1 MSRWPPLTVIDS
13 HVDFLVLHFGVSVW
27 ESLRISR
34 DDSVRWLHSSNVSI
48 WLTKETCIT
57 DFDSTCPG
65 HFGILLHTFSH
76 GPLRP
81 FLFEDGVFEHFESV
95 KLVQSC
101 HESCR
106 KLRSCAPLRV
116 QFLGRDLASPVQPNL
131 ISPAL
136 IWLSH
141 LPPSSIGFLWFS
153 TGSVLISLLFISL
166 HIISLC
172 TKFISRWR
180 WLDSTRQDCP
190 GWKPLQ
196 HAALRQRP
204 LLPLGLDLTSL
215 DESRRVST
223 SLLVLDTTLN
233 TANSEVETVGS
244 LMIFDDLCKSDAS
257 LMQVW
262 WRYDNATPRLVESW
276 WSQRW
281 ISPPAST
288 SSRFMGEAS

>member
-1 MSRWPPLTVIDS
+1 M
-13 HVDFLVLHFGVSVW
+13 W

-215 DESRRVST
+215 DESRRVSW
-223 SLLVLDTTLN
+223 SLTPRWTRRTRRWKPLDLWW
-233 TANSEVETVGS
+233 S
-244 LMIFDDLCKSDAS
+244 LMIFAS

-262 WRYDNATPRLVESW
+262 CKSGDAMTMRLQGSWSLDGLNGEFHRRRVHLWGSWEKPRKFQCL
-276 WSQRW
+276 
-281 ISPPAST
+281 ISDKCLISV
-288 SSRFMGEAS
+288 